1 MSGFPWAICVK
12 MGKSFRMEAKS
23 SCRSGASVFTSDR
36 RFLLHGGGDRRP
48 ERLGWNPLE
57 HGLEESLDDHAL
69 RVRAGKPAG
78 PEVVELILVHL
89 PHGGAVRAADVV
101 RLDLEAGDGI
111 RARLLRKEQ
120 VPVRLVGVR
129 ALSVLVH
136 LDQPLIDHA
145 GPVPERAL
153 EEKVADRMP
162 HVVVLEGVEIEM
174 LRTVPE
180 VASREL
186 DLAPLAVQ
194 MHLEVRLREL
204 SAERGVGPVEAG
216 FAAHAHALR
225 AEVMDVSGPAL
236 KRGQMELGALGQCD
250 FGRAD
255 VHALSGLPVR
265 DVLLDDRGV
274 RTWGERQNHV
284 WEGPEIGRLPRE
296 EKLDWP

>member
-1 MSGFPWAICVK
+1 
-12 MGKSFRMEAKS
+12 
-23 SCRSGASVFTSDR
+23 
-36 RFLLHGGGDRRP
+36 
-48 ERLGWNPLE
+48 
-57 HGLEESLDDHAL
+57 
-69 RVRAGKPAG
+69 
-78 PEVVELILVHL
+78 
-89 PHGGAVRAADVV
+89 
-101 RLDLEAGDGI
+101 
-111 RARLLRKEQ
+111 
-120 VPVRLVGVR
+120 
-129 ALSVLVH
+129 
-136 LDQPLIDHA
+136 
-145 GPVPERAL
+145 
-153 EEKVADRMP
+153 MP
-162 HVVVLEGVEIEM
+162 HVVVLEGVEVEM

-216 FAAHAHALR
+216 VAAHAHALR

-274 RTWGERQNHV
+274 RPWGERQNHV

-296 EKLDWP
+296 EKLDRPRHLHVIRHVHEGPAVLQRGRECREPALVGAHRAAQVALHERGMGARRLEHGHHDDAELLQGFHSVEYCGRMTANLAHEVRDVDWPLLVQG